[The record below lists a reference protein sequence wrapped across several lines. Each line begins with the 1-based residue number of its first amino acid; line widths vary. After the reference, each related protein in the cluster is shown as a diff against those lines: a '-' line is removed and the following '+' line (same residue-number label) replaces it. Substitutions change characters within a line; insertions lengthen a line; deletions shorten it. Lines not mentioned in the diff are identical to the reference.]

1 MALTTATNSI
11 VDTNARTSKVVS
23 ALSGNTDEVASIIAD
38 VSTLKYAL
46 VTVTLAA
53 APTTNFCI
61 GEIVSTNDS
70 SPVHMVVQDYTA
82 GASTFTAYRCTSG
95 TDNTPLGWAA
105 AANLNAVIAV
115 GKTVTGSISGLS
127 SQLTHGSTRVLH
139 IAKTISLTKV
149 FWNVQTFKAI
159 RLFFDGSGTEQTI
172 MYLGGSG
179 NLNLSERGGAIGMG
193 AAAGDTSAVLGDL
206 TATTIGAAANASF
219 IVGFEIQKGDGFAV
233 NTANKRDKAV
243 NACSPPD
250 NPVIFFIF
258 FPGGLA

>member
-206 TATTIGAAANASF
+206 TATTIGAAANATF
-219 IVGFEIQKGDGFAV
+219 IVGFEIQKGDGFGAPLYEK
-233 NTANKRDKAV
+233 NSLLGYSAYQA
-243 NACSPPD
+243 
-250 NPVIFFIF
+250 
-258 FPGGLA
+258 GGQ

>member
-179 NLNLSERGGAIGMG
+179 NLNLSERGGVIGMG

-219 IVGFEIQKGDGFAV
+219 IVGFEIQKGDGFGAPLYEK
-233 NTANKRDKAV
+233 NSLLGYSAYQA
-243 NACSPPD
+243 
-250 NPVIFFIF
+250 
-258 FPGGLA
+258 GGQ

>member
-105 AANLNAVIAV
+105 AANLNSVIAV

-219 IVGFEIQKGDGFAV
+219 IVGFEIQKGDGFGAPLYEK
-233 NTANKRDKAV
+233 NSLLGYSAYQA
-243 NACSPPD
+243 
-250 NPVIFFIF
+250 
-258 FPGGLA
+258 GGQ

>member
-105 AANLNAVIAV
+105 AANLNSVIAV
-115 GKTVTGSISGLS
+115 GKTITGSISGLS

-219 IVGFEIQKGDGFAV
+219 IVGFEIQKGDGFGVPLYEKNSLLGYSAYQ
-233 NTANKRDKAV
+233 AG
-243 NACSPPD
+243 CQ
-250 NPVIFFIF
+250 
-258 FPGGLA
+258 

>member
-105 AANLNAVIAV
+105 AANLNSVIAV

-159 RLFFDGSGTEQTI
+159 RLFFDGSTTEQTI

-219 IVGFEIQKGDGFAV
+219 IVGFEIQKGDGFGAPLYEK
-233 NTANKRDKAV
+233 NSLLGYSAYQA
-243 NACSPPD
+243 
-250 NPVIFFIF
+250 
-258 FPGGLA
+258 GGQ

>member
-105 AANLNAVIAV
+105 AANLNSVIAV
-115 GKTVTGSISGLS
+115 GKTITGSISGLS

-219 IVGFEIQKGDGFAV
+219 IVGFEIQKGDGFGAPLYEK
-233 NTANKRDKAV
+233 NSLLGYSAYQA
-243 NACSPPD
+243 
-250 NPVIFFIF
+250 
-258 FPGGLA
+258 GGQ